1 MKVQIV
7 RKDQEAIVGYE
18 VVKVESPNSL
28 EISHLVDNSCE
39 NIIAADLVD
48 SFNNEILPQLCKA
61 LVSKLRFNGQ
71 IVLGGTDVR
80 FFAKHLLNGILSAEE
95 ACGIIASTY
104 SMSTSDMVRQQLE
117 NVNLRIISIHT
128 DGLHYEVKAV
138 RV

>member
-48 SFNNEILPQLCKA
+48 SFNNELLPQLCKA

-71 IVLGGTDVR
+71 IVFKLKTVLCR
-80 FFAKHLLNGILSAEE
+80 YRCNYKKYI
-95 ACGIIASTY
+95 
-104 SMSTSDMVRQQLE
+104 
-117 NVNLRIISIHT
+117 
-128 DGLHYEVKAV
+128 
-138 RV
+138 